1 MYWCVWSVLEI
12 QTLNSGYIVLQGV
25 RHETRAIF
33 PQLLENYTCR
43 SEGGEQ
49 IFSELVLD
57 LTDFGNTAL
66 CHPPVTFVKTKQRK
80 LVITVHTN

>member
-1 MYWCVWSVLEI
+1 M
-12 QTLNSGYIVLQGV
+12 LQGV
-25 RHETRAIF
+25 RHETREKF
-33 PQLLENYTCR
+33 LQLLENYTCR

-57 LTDFGNTAL
+57 LIDFGNTAL

-80 LVITVHTN
+80 LVITVLTNQQLQQILTENSGQTP